1 MPSIKLPHNKVI
13 RVLINIVFI
22 ILWAK
27 LLTFLMAPYG
37 TVGKIFWDDL
47 ELDFS
52 NIEHRRNYFMLRA
65 PIQLLGYIG
74 GSAFIW
80 TRKSMKDRSII
91 SKILKLL
98 TNIFSNKRIWGRLKP
113 RPRITKSKD

>member
-1 MPSIKLPHNKVI
+1 MPSIKLPNNKVI
-13 RVLINIVFI
+13 RLLINIVFI

-37 TVGKIFWDDL
+37 TVGKIFWDNL

-52 NIEHRRNYFMLRA
+52 IEEHRRNYFMLRA
-65 PIQLLGYIG
+65 PIQYLGFIG

-80 TRKSMKDRSII
+80 TRERSSIK
-91 SKILKLL
+91 SKISNLL